1 MRRAALVIE
10 REPWRSYFLLA
21 MLTGAR
27 RSALARMRWSDLDL
41 EAATWRIPAEWS
53 KNRRVL
59 TVALPTEAVSVL
71 RRLHETRGAAEWV
84 FPANSAT
91 GHVQEPQKAWR
102 RVLKQAG
109 VEGAVLHDL
118 RRTLGT
124 TVAASGAGAAIISAV
139 LGHMSSESAKSYVHL
154 SAEMAREAVE
164 QAARRISGGT

>member
-1 MRRAALVIE
+1 
-10 REPWRSYFLLA
+10 

-109 VEGAVLHDL
+109 VEGAGV
-118 RRTLGT
+118 G
-124 TVAASGAGAAIISAV
+124 AAGAA
-139 LGHMSSESAKSYVHL
+139 
-154 SAEMAREAVE
+154 
-164 QAARRISGGT
+164 AAAGVRGTAPAAQGRRR